1 MKKKIPIAI
10 LTVITFAV
18 FVSVA
23 KAQIVAQIEVKD
35 GKNGNSISDVTVPLY
50 TVAYIYGTY
59 QDLGGN
65 APASAVMIVRF
76 DGDGSGWVYKDT
88 LFTGTVIDGET
99 IERTYTM
106 TELGS
111 YQFIWR
117 CEQEGAGTSGISI
130 SCTNEV
136 ATDRV
141 VTFVIPEPGTL
152 AGLITALSALGL
164 LAFKKLRTK

>member
-1 MKKKIPIAI
+1 MKNEIPIAI
-10 LTVITFAV
+10 LTLIMFAV
-18 FVSVA
+18 FVGVA
-23 KAQIVAQIEVKD
+23 RAQIVALIEVED
-35 GKNGNSISDVTVPLY
+35 SSGNSISDVTVPLY

-65 APASAVMIVRF
+65 APALASMIVRF
-76 DGDGSGWVYKDT
+76 DDGSGWVYKDT

-99 IERTYTM
+99 IERTYTL

-117 CEQEGAGTSGISI
+117 CEKEGAGTSGISI

-164 LAFKKLRTK
+164 LAFKKMRAK

>member
-1 MKKKIPIAI
+1 MKKEIPIAI
-10 LTVITFAV
+10 LTLLVFAA
-18 FVSVA
+18 FVGVA
-23 KAQIVAQIEVKD
+23 RAQIVALIEVKD
-35 GKNGNSISDVTVPLY
+35 SGGNSIKDVTVPLY

-59 QDLGGN
+59 QDLGGD
-65 APASAVMIVRF
+65 APAEASMIVRF
-76 DGDGSGWVYKDT
+76 DGGSGWEYRDT
-88 LFTGTVIDGET
+88 LFSGIVSDGQTV
-99 IERTYTM
+99 ERTYTL
-106 TELGS
+106 TESGS

-117 CEQEGAGTSGISI
+117 CEQESAGTSRISI

-164 LAFKKLRTK
+164 LAFKKIRAK